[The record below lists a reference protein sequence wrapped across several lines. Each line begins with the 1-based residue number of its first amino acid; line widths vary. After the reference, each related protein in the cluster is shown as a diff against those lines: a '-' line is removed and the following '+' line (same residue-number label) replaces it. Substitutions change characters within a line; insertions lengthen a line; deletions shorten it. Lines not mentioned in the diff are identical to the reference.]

1 MDDVPIRI
9 WRGLVDDNR
18 AGGRSMMHL
27 PEFASFD
34 TANQPSDDRMSE
46 LRFRAL
52 ADATRDALIVVDDGT
67 AEPGIGRRI
76 VLWNRAAETLFG
88 MDPNGLPKCKF
99 EWVPQND
106 EAEPVTIREATISRR
121 DGGRVRAE
129 ISASPWPSKTGRQV
143 CYLIRCAGRS
153 VARDRL
159 AQTETRDELTG
170 LRNRA
175 SFVECLDE
183 ALQSAR
189 SDGGAAPSVLY
200 VDLDRFKAVNDH
212 HGHAVGDVILGMAAE
227 RLVSQLRSTDIAAR
241 LGGDEFATL
250 IVGVRTPE
258 DLVGIAD
265 RCLAVLNVP
274 YELDGK
280 WCHMSASIG
289 IATAHPGDDAEVVI
303 QDADLAMEAAKRDG
317 KARHQAYH
325 PTLRAAAKLDLHI
338 AELLR
343 TVELNDVVSVHYQ
356 PIVSLESSALIGTE
370 ALLRWHEPLGSRVDP
385 QTVVAIAE
393 RDGTMVAL
401 GRWIMARAVHDMK
414 QWLDAELIDADTF
427 VMAVNLS
434 PAQLD
439 DPQFARETRA
449 VLEAN
454 FIAPRMLCVEIPEAA
469 LVDHY
474 LDSLRPLVAM
484 GIRLAVDDFGVGH
497 SSLHSL
503 VRYPATVTKIDR
515 TLIAQAGSQ
524 RGAALLTA
532 VVNLCHDLNL
542 NPIAEGIETVE
553 QLEFLR
559 QLGMTTGQ
567 GYLFGRPMA
576 ADQLGQWLNERT
588 TLAADL
594 PRPVSIGP
602 R

>member
-1 MDDVPIRI
+1 MPIQIR
-9 WRGLVDDNR
+9 RGLDDDNL

-27 PEFASFD
+27 PEVASFD
-34 TANQPSDDRMSE
+34 TANQPPDDRMSE
-46 LRFRAL
+46 RRFRAL

-76 VLWNRAAETLFG
+76 VLWNRAAATLFG
-88 MDPNGLPKCKF
+88 IDPNGLPKCKL
-99 EWVPQND
+99 EWIPQND
-106 EAEPVTIREATISRR
+106 EAEPVTIREATIARR

-129 ISASPWPSKTGRQV
+129 ISTSPWPSKTGRQV
-143 CYLIRCAGRS
+143 CYLIRCDGRS
-153 VARDRL
+153 MVRDRL
-159 AQTETRDELTG
+159 TQTMTQTMTRDELTG

-175 SFVECLDE
+175 SFVECVDE

-200 VDLDRFKAVNDH
+200 VDLDRFKVVNDH

-227 RLVSQLRSTDIAAR
+227 RLVSQLRSTDVAAR

-265 RCLAVLNVP
+265 RCLAVLNAP
-274 YELDGK
+274 YELNGK
-280 WCHMSASIG
+280 WCHVSASIG
-289 IATAHPGDDAEVVI
+289 IATARPGDDAEVVI

-325 PTLRAAAKLDLHI
+325 PTLRAAANLDLHI

-343 TVELNDVVSVHYQ
+343 TVDLNDVVSVHYQ
-356 PIVSLESSALIGTE
+356 PIVSLESSALVGTE
-370 ALLRWHEPLGSRVDP
+370 ALLRWHEPLGAKVDP

-393 RDGTMVAL
+393 RDGTMAAL
-401 GRWIMARAVHDMK
+401 GRWIMARAVRDMK

-439 DPQFARETRA
+439 DPQFARDTRA
-449 VLEAN
+449 VLETN
-454 FIAPRMLCVEIPEAA
+454 LIAPRMLCVEIPEAA

-503 VRYPATVTKIDR
+503 VRYPATITKIDR
-515 TLIAQAGSQ
+515 TLIAQASSH

-576 ADQLGQWLNERT
+576 ANQLGQWLNERT
-588 TLAADL
+588 TYTTDLKRPAD
-594 PRPVSIGP
+594 VM
-602 R
+602 